1 MNDEAAKLAEN
12 DPTLLANRG
21 ELLQR
26 ARDTLLSSGSY
37 QFKKGKSRSKQV
49 DGNSVAGSSG
59 SKRAK
64 VDKEARRARM
74 KEVEENICDIDEE
87 ISFKEKR
94 RSQAETVRD
103 YRQCDEI
110 TERLTSLK
118 EKKRLLSR
126 ELDLLNKKEVKSRWY
141 QKNKSR
147 KHYSGTTSDATDVS
161 CSSSST
167 HDLPQSSHNN
177 SKCSS
182 PSLSAEVIDLCES
195 QEMEQD
201 KSSSREQLQTIDAGK
216 EYAGKEDAEQ
226 EDAIQEDAE
235 QEDAEQE
242 DAEQEDE
249 DGEQEDGSNSE
260 ESHQDFCDGLLSK
273 SNKSVATGGH

>member
-26 ARDTLLSSGSY
+26 ARDSLLSSGSY

-94 RSQAETVRD
+94 RSQD

-147 KHYSGTTSDATDVS
+147 KHYSGTSSDATDVS

-167 HDLPQSSHNN
+167 HDLPPIITQ
-177 SKCSS
+177 
-182 PSLSAEVIDLCES
+182 
-195 QEMEQD
+195 QFQM
-201 KSSSREQLQTIDAGK
+201 QLPITF
-216 EYAGKEDAEQ
+216 
-226 EDAIQEDAE
+226 
-235 QEDAEQE
+235 
-242 DAEQEDE
+242 
-249 DGEQEDGSNSE
+249 S
-260 ESHQDFCDGLLSK
+260 
-273 SNKSVATGGH
+273 

>member
-1 MNDEAAKLAEN
+1 M
-12 DPTLLANRG
+12 
-21 ELLQR
+21 
-26 ARDTLLSSGSY
+26 
-37 QFKKGKSRSKQV
+37 KKYL
-49 DGNSVAGSSG
+49 
-59 SKRAK
+59 SKRK
-64 VDKEARRARM
+64 DDPKLR
-74 KEVEENICDIDEE
+74 
-87 ISFKEKR
+87 
-94 RSQAETVRD
+94 QVRD

-110 TERLTSLK
+110 TEWLTSLK

-147 KHYSGTTSDATDVS
+147 KHYSSTSSDATDVS

-182 PSLSAEVIDLCES
+182 PSLSAEAIDLCES

-216 EYAGKEDAEQ
+216 EYAGKEDAKQ

-235 QEDAEQE
+235 QEDADKKMQ
-242 DAEQEDE
+242 
-249 DGEQEDGSNSE
+249 
-260 ESHQDFCDGLLSK
+260 
-273 SNKSVATGGH
+273 NKKMKMGNKKMEVTVKRVVRIFAMASCRRATSQ